1 MERGNSKHSPLRD
14 EELAHETEGMVRGQ
28 AQRTHTEEWR
38 EPEPVDDAMPPVTR
52 GEPDPAVQDRTELAR
67 IMTSD
72 WFPADR
78 DGLRRRLTDA
88 DAARSLIDR
97 VAGLPERE
105 RYDSVHDVLEALGI
119 NAPEIRSEPDPE
131 TGSTA
136 RPGMT

>member
-14 EELAHETEGMVRGQ
+14 DELAHETEGMVRGQ
-28 AQRTHTEEWR
+28 PQRAHTEEWR

-52 GEPDPAVQDRTELAR
+52 RAPDPAVEDRTELAR
-67 IMTSD
+67 IATRD

-78 DGLRRRLTDA
+78 DGLLRRLTDA
-88 DAARSLIDR
+88 DASRSLIDR
-97 VAGLPERE
+97 VARLPERE
-105 RYDSVHDVLEALGI
+105 RYDSVHDVLAALGI
-119 NAPEIRSEPDPE
+119 NAPEIRSDPDPE